1 MDDSPSLRKMG
12 QIAAESKPQSSRRR
26 SPERGSPSAT
36 SKPVK
41 VPSPQRDERT
51 QLLRSKEH
59 WPRATRPGWG
69 GEPPGPPA
77 PPERS
82 SLVIFVDWDDT
93 LFPTTELIEQAY
105 LEDGMGKQTGH
116 LPPAIAQQVR
126 ALEED
131 VLQFLIAARAKGTLV
146 IVTNAAR
153 GWIER
158 LTEWAM
164 PRVGLYMTRQCIA
177 VRYARECPAA
187 VASNVDSW
195 KKATFSYEAAQARDR
210 LSRDRPL
217 SLVSVGDMPYER
229 DAAHCVS
236 HPDDTV
242 KTIKFLEEPSLRELQ
257 HELRALVRAMPSLTE
272 SGKSRSVDLEMQPR
286 DGAAQAPPCE
296 GIQRDPGCRD
306 LAA

>member
-1 MDDSPSLRKMG
+1 M
-12 QIAAESKPQSSRRR
+12 
-26 SPERGSPSAT
+26 
-36 SKPVK
+36 
-41 VPSPQRDERT
+41 
-51 QLLRSKEH
+51 
-59 WPRATRPGWG
+59 
-69 GEPPGPPA
+69 
-77 PPERS
+77 
-82 SLVIFVDWDDT
+82 DWDDT

-229 DAAHCVS
+229 D
-236 HPDDTV
+236 V
-242 KTIKFLEEPSLRELQ
+242 K
-257 HELRALVRAMPSLTE
+257 
-272 SGKSRSVDLEMQPR
+272 
-286 DGAAQAPPCE
+286 
-296 GIQRDPGCRD
+296 
-306 LAA
+306 